1 MKDNTYQH
9 LYNGKEKQ
17 DDVLGGVNLDWYD
30 LGQFTLIPSVLF
42 YLNNYQNYQTKIL
55 VNFFTFTAQTD

>member
-1 MKDNTYQH
+1 MKDNIYQH

-30 LGQFTLIPSVLF
+30 NVFNLCTNWNYHTTLHENPAGQACK
-42 YLNNYQNYQTKIL
+42 NYHAWIKCL
-55 VNFFTFTAQTD
+55 

>member
-1 MKDNTYQH
+1 MKDNIYQH